1 MRPSGLQAGARKSS
15 AGNFESAP
23 NRRAVQSDPTP
34 RPDQIPQEALSPW
47 QEPVRGGY
55 PEPGIFTRPPSDL
68 LREMIAGTA
77 PQPPISRLTGMRLIE
92 CGVGTAAFSMPLSDW
107 LCTSQGA
114 ISIGPTTIPA
124 DAAMACAIQTELPSG
139 TPLSTAE
146 LSLRLLRPAPAG
158 DSITARGRVVDVRRT
173 IALAEVTV
181 TDRHQQLIAHGSSLC
196 VLAPEA
202 ERAGARPTE
211 EPSAIP
217 DADPGPPAA
226 DAAISTSAD
235 AAIGTPADAAIGT
248 PADAAIGT
256 PADAAI
262 GTPAERGGPDPW
274 ERPAIGVVLAQDVW
288 EQMTGLEVLR
298 AQLAGELPEPPIH
311 HLTGLRVTEAAER
324 QATYAMPAGEWLCA
338 PVRGRVQGGAV
349 ALLAEAGLSG
359 AIQTTVPAATAVA
372 PIDLKINYLRP
383 LAADGAPATATG
395 QVLHSGRRMAVA
407 TAQVIDSGGRPV
419 AVATGS
425 AMLLP
430 GRAVALS
437 PPRA

>member
-1 MRPSGLQAGARKSS
+1 
-15 AGNFESAP
+15 
-23 NRRAVQSDPTP
+23 VQPYPTS
-34 RPDQIPQEALSPW
+34 RLDEVSQEALSPW
-47 QEPVRGGY
+47 LEPVRGGY
-55 PEPGIFTRPPSDL
+55 PEPGVFTRPPRDL

-92 CGVGTAAFSMPLSDW
+92 CGIATAAFSMPLSDW
-107 LCTSQGA
+107 LCTPQGA
-114 ISIGPTTIPA
+114 ISIGPLTIPA

-181 TDRHQQLIAHGSSLC
+181 TDRDERLIAHGSSLC

-202 ERAGARPTE
+202 ERAGARLPG
-211 EPSAIP
+211 EPSAGT
-217 DADPGPPAA
+217 DAGRDPPAA
-226 DAAISTSAD
+226 DEPL
-235 AAIGTPADAAIGT
+235 GTPAKRD
-248 PADAAIGT
+248 
-256 PADAAI
+256 
-262 GTPAERGGPDPW
+262 GPDPW
-274 ERPAIGVVLAQDVW
+274 ERPAMGVVLAQDVW
-288 EQMTGLEVLR
+288 ERMTGLEVLR

-311 HLTGLRVTEAAER
+311 HLTGLRVVEAAER
-324 QATYAMPAGEWLCA
+324 RVTYAMPASEWLCA

-349 ALLAEAGLSG
+349 ALLAEAALSG
-359 AIQTTVPAATAVA
+359 AIQTTVPARTAVA

-383 LAADGAPATATG
+383 LAADGALATAAG

-407 TAQVIDSGGRPV
+407 TAEAVGSDGKPV

-437 PPRA
+437 ARGA